1 MKSRFMV
8 CWGLPTDGFSFT
20 PLNYKKNV
28 IYQLLSTKKV
38 GFPHQKEIQPYYNI
52 QSLYST

>member
-8 CWGLPTDGFSFT
+8 CWVLPTYGFSFT

-38 GFPHQKEIQPYYNI
+38 GFPYQKEIQPYYNI